1 MKMVRNYKNR
11 SNYSKMIDKAERMKP
26 DLIDELEVGTKAY
39 DFVRRVNKVKSVKH
53 RRGLLIRY
61 HELIN
66 DVEKQESEIAFEI
79 LSGN

>member
-1 MKMVRNYKNR
+1 MKMVRNYKNHP
-11 SNYSKMIDKAERMKP
+11 NYSKMIDKAEREVY
-26 DLIDELEVGTKAY
+26 DNTLVGTKAY